1 MTPGT
6 YSDSARRALVLTVA
20 VALAGCGLTRP
31 APVKETYLLDPPAP
45 PAVAKPQ
52 PTSVRVGAVNVAAPF
67 RGRGLVYRASELRY
81 ETDYYQEFLI
91 PPSAMLT
98 ELTSRALE
106 WSKAFA
112 RVVPTGSAGLADWE
126 LNGFV
131 SALYVDIRDG
141 ARPAAEIA
149 ISFYLFAGNRA
160 HEMPG
165 WTRDYQRRAPVPA
178 QTPQAYAAA
187 LNAALGEIFTELTR
201 DLAAAE
207 LAKRN

>member
-6 YSDSARRALVLTVA
+6 SPDSARRALLLTVA
-20 VALAGCGLTRP
+20 LALAGCGLTRP
-31 APVKETYLLDPPAP
+31 APVKETYLLEPPPP

-52 PTSVRVGAVNVAAPF
+52 PTSIRVGVVNVAAPF

-91 PPSAMLT
+91 PPSTMLT

-106 WSKAFA
+106 RSKAFA
-112 RVVPTGSAGLADWE
+112 RVVPPGSASSADWE

-131 SALYVDIRDG
+131 SALYVDIRDN
-141 ARPAAEIA
+141 AKPAAEIA

-160 HEMPG
+160 QEMPA
-165 WTRDYQRRAPVPA
+165 WTRDYQRRAPVPT
-178 QTPQAYAAA
+178 QTAQAYAAA

-201 DLAAAE
+201 DLATAE
-207 LAKRN
+207 LKRN